1 MPWQET
7 PEKGAGELGREAVSP
22 NCCSLGCPAAV
33 HSASGEGISSHLEE
47 IRMENTCVKNKSTK
61 IAKQRKRKLCLLATS
76 TTPSQTLVFFQKC
89 SICRSSVMVAL
100 RSAQQLAGSPQE
112 GLCPSGNEVT
122 LQTCSS
128 AGGREPSREM
138 TLNSV
143 PFLLFNVA
151 S

>member
-7 PEKGAGELGREAVSP
+7 PKKRAGESGREAVSP

-47 IRMENTCVKNKSTK
+47 IRMENTCVKNKSVK
-61 IAKQRKRKLCLLATS
+61 IAKQRKRKLRLLATS
-76 TTPSQTLVFFQKC
+76 TTSYQTVVFFKKC

-100 RSAQQLAGSPQE
+100 GPAQQLAGSAQE
-112 GLCPSGNEVT
+112 GLHPSGNEVT

-128 AGGREPSREM
+128 AGG
-138 TLNSV
+138 
-143 PFLLFNVA
+143 
-151 S
+151 